1 MSINGGPYVPT
12 SYEREEPPHVCGK
25 CRNPFTNGNPN
36 CVNAP
41 RPS

>member
-1 MSINGGPYVPT
+1 MSINGGAPVPT
-12 SYEREEPPHVCGK
+12 SHERDEQPHVCGK

-36 CVNAP
+36 CPNA

>member
-12 SYEREEPPHVCGK
+12 NYERDEQPHVCGK
-25 CRNPFTNGNPN
+25 CRTPWGVSNPN
-36 CVNAP
+36 CPNAP